1 MPKTSL
7 AEILQKE
14 DRSLRK
20 LILLLANLS
29 LSIAAEIPKTLG
41 GTSRLNVYGD
51 KQQEMDVWSNDLLT
65 KKLAKSHLVK
75 QIASEEIEQPLT
87 LKQGEFSITLD
98 PLDGS
103 SNIKSNNL
111 MGTIVGIYRET
122 SLPAKGREQVA
133 AGYFLYGPYTQAVLA
148 LEGGVYIFVASGKT
162 SVSNRYLTNGVPHK
176 LPEKGTVYGIGGLKQ
191 KWTPRVQ
198 QFVQSLENRGL
209 KLRYGGSFVGDFNQV
224 LYYGGVFAYP
234 ELVDAPKGKLRL
246 QFESNPVAFIT
257 EKLGGKGSTGTASIL
272 DVEPTSIDQRVPTYV
287 GNADLINELEQTLKS

>member
-7 AEILQKE
+7 VEVLQKE

-20 LILLLANLS
+20 LILLLADLS
-29 LSIAAEIPKTLG
+29 FSIAAEIPKTLG
-41 GTSRLNVYGD
+41 GTNRLNVYGES
-51 KQQEMDVWSNDLLT
+51 QQEIDVWANDLLT

-87 LKQGEFSITLD
+87 LKQGEFSVTLD

-122 SLPAKGREQVA
+122 SLPAKGRGQVA
-133 AGYFLYGPYTQAVLA
+133 AMYFLYGPYTQAVLA
-148 LEGGVYIFVASGKT
+148 LDDGVYIFVASGKSST
-162 SVSNRYLTNGVPHK
+162 SSRYFSNGVPHK
-176 LPEKGTVYGIGGLKQ
+176 LPEKGSVYGIGGLKQ

-209 KLRYGGSFVGDFNQV
+209 KLRYGGAFVGDFNQV

-246 QFESNPVAFIT
+246 QFESNPIAFIT

-287 GNADLINELEQTLKS
+287 GNADLIKELEQSMNS

>member
-7 AEILQKE
+7 VEVLQKE

-20 LILLLANLS
+20 LILLLADLS
-29 LSIAAEIPKTLG
+29 FSIAAEIPKTLG
-41 GTSRLNVYGD
+41 GTSRLNVYGE
-51 KQQEMDVWSNDLLT
+51 KQQEIDVWANDLLT
-65 KKLAKSHLVK
+65 KKLTKSHLVR

-87 LKQGEFSITLD
+87 LKQGEFSVTLD

-111 MGTIVGIYRET
+111 MGTIVGIYREA
-122 SLPAKGREQVA
+122 SLPAKGRIQA
-133 AGYFLYGPYTQAVLA
+133 ASMYFLYGPYTQAVLA
-148 LEGGVYIFVASGKT
+148 LDDGVYIFVASGKSST
-162 SVSNRYLTNGVPHK
+162 SSRYFSNGVPHK

-209 KLRYGGSFVGDFNQV
+209 KLRYGGAFVGDFNQV

-287 GNADLINELEQTLKS
+287 GNADLIKELEQSMTS

>member
-7 AEILQKE
+7 VEVLQKE

-20 LILLLANLS
+20 LLTLLADLS
-29 LSIAAEIPKTLG
+29 FSIAAEIPKTLG
-41 GTSRLNVYGD
+41 STTRLNVYGE
-51 KQQEMDVWSNDLLT
+51 KQQEIDVWANDLLT

-87 LKQGEFSITLD
+87 FRQGEFSITLD

-122 SLPAKGREQVA
+122 SLPAKGQRQVA
-133 AGYFLYGPYTQAVLA
+133 AVYFLYGPYTQAVLA
-148 LEGGVYIFVASGKT
+148 LDDGVYIFVASGKT
-162 SVSNRYLTNGVPHK
+162 SASSRYFSNGVPHK
-176 LPEKGTVYGIGGLKQ
+176 LPEKGSVYGIGGLKQ

-198 QFVQSLENRGL
+198 QFAQSLENRGL

-234 ELVDAPKGKLRL
+234 ELVDAPQGKLRL

-272 DVEPTSIDQRVPTYV
+272 DVEPTSIDQRIPTYV
-287 GNADLINELEQTLKS
+287 GNAELINELEQSMKS

>member
-7 AEILQKE
+7 VEVLQKE
-14 DRSLRK
+14 DRSLRR
-20 LILLLANLS
+20 LIILLADLS

-41 GTSRLNVYGD
+41 GTTRLNVYGE
-51 KQQEMDVWSNDLLT
+51 KQQEIDVWTNDLLT

-75 QIASEEIEQPLT
+75 QIASEEIEQPVIF
-87 LKQGEFSITLD
+87 KQGEFSITLD

-111 MGTIVGIYRET
+111 MGTIVGIYQET
-122 SLPAKGREQVA
+122 SLPAKGRKQVA
-133 AGYFLYGPYTQAVLA
+133 AMYFLYGPYTQAVLA
-148 LEGGVYIFVASGKT
+148 LNDGVYIFVASGKT
-162 SVSNRYLTNGVPHK
+162 STSSRYFSNGVPHR
-176 LPEKGTVYGIGGLKQ
+176 LPEKGSVYGFGGLKQ
-191 KWTPRVQ
+191 KWTPKVQ
-198 QFVQSLENRGL
+198 EFVQSLETRGL

-234 ELVDAPKGKLRL
+234 QLVDAPTGKLRL

-257 EKLGGKGSTGTASIL
+257 EKVGGKGSTGTASIL

-287 GNADLINELEQTLKS
+287 GNIDLINELEQLMTS

>member
-7 AEILQKE
+7 VEVLQKE

-20 LILLLANLS
+20 LILLLADLS
-29 LSIAAEIPKTLG
+29 FKIAAEIPKTLG
-41 GTSRLNVYGD
+41 GTNRQNVYGES
-51 KQQEMDVWSNDLLT
+51 QQEIDVWANDLLT
-65 KKLAKSHLVK
+65 KKLAKSLLVK

-87 LKQGEFSITLD
+87 LKQGEFSVTLD

-122 SLPAKGREQVA
+122 GLPAKGRGQVA
-133 AGYFLYGPYTQAVLA
+133 AMYFLYGPYTQAVLA
-148 LEGGVYIFVASGKT
+148 LDDGVYIFVASGKSST
-162 SVSNRYLTNGVPHK
+162 SSRYFSNGVPHK
-176 LPEKGTVYGIGGLKQ
+176 LPEKGSVYGIGGLKQ

-209 KLRYGGSFVGDFNQV
+209 KLRYGGAFVGDFNQV

-246 QFESNPVAFIT
+246 QFESNPIAFIT

-287 GNADLINELEQTLKS
+287 GNADLIKELEQSMNS

>member
-7 AEILQKE
+7 VEVLRKE
-14 DRSLRK
+14 DRSLRR
-20 LILLLANLS
+20 LILLLADLS
-29 LSIAAEIPKTLG
+29 FSIAAEIPKTLG
-41 GTSRLNVYGD
+41 GTTRLNVYGE
-51 KQQEMDVWSNDLLT
+51 KQQEIDVWTNDLLT

-75 QIASEEIEQPLT
+75 QIASEEIEQPVIF
-87 LKQGEFSITLD
+87 KQGEFSITLD

-122 SLPAKGREQVA
+122 SLPAKGRKQVA
-133 AGYFLYGPYTQAVLA
+133 AMYFLYGPYTQAVLA
-148 LEGGVYIFVASGKT
+148 LNDGVYIFVASGKT
-162 SVSNRYLTNGVPHK
+162 STSSRYLSNGVPHR
-176 LPEKGTVYGIGGLKQ
+176 LPEKGSVYGFGGLKQ
-191 KWTPRVQ
+191 KWTPKVQ
-198 QFVQSLENRGL
+198 EFVQSLETRGL

-234 ELVDAPKGKLRL
+234 QLVDAPTGKLRL

-257 EKLGGKGSTGTASIL
+257 EKVGGKGSTGTASIL

-287 GNADLINELEQTLKS
+287 GNIDLINELEQSMTS

>member
-65 KKLAKSHLVK
+65 KKLAESHLVK

>member
-7 AEILQKE
+7 VEVLRKE

-20 LILLLANLS
+20 LILLLADLS

-41 GTSRLNVYGD
+41 STTRLNVYGE
-51 KQQEMDVWSNDLLT
+51 KQQEIDLWANDLLT

-75 QIASEEIEQPLT
+75 QIASEEIEQPLI
-87 LKQGEFSITLD
+87 LKQGEFSVTLD

-122 SLPAKGREQVA
+122 GLPAKGRKQVA
-133 AGYFLYGPYTQAVLA
+133 AMYFLYGPYTQAVVA
-148 LEGGVYIFVASGKT
+148 LNDGVYIFVASGKT
-162 SVSNRYLTNGVPHK
+162 SASSRYLSNGVPHK
-176 LPEKGTVYGIGGLKQ
+176 LPEKGSVYGFGGLEQ
-191 KWTPRVQ
+191 KWTPKVKE
-198 QFVQSLENRGL
+198 FVQSLETRGL

-234 ELVDAPKGKLRL
+234 QLVDAPAGKLRL

-257 EKLGGKGSTGTASIL
+257 EKVGGKGSTGTASIL

-287 GNADLINELEQTLKS
+287 GNMDLINELEQSMTS